1 MRQPHAS
8 MHSPVT
14 QSGFSLIEILVGLV
28 ISLLVTLVIMQ
39 VFSVFEGQKR
49 STTGTADAQTN
60 GNIALYKVQRDVQ
73 LAGYGLPVFA
83 KTDSPLLCT
92 TFTPSGTNLSPITI
106 TDGGNAAGASDSV
119 TVRYG
124 STPLGGVPVVIASA
138 PSPATSPMEVTVP
151 NNMGCAVG
159 DTALITSGTS
169 CVLVEGSGADGGLL
183 ALTTPSSTVIK
194 LRVGT
199 GVATGA
205 SIACLGTWS
214 TYTYAVDSLQR
225 LTRSVTENGA
235 TITSPNVAEIVN
247 LQAQYG
253 VSATANNNQV
263 VQWVDAI
270 DYDPGENWGPNIT
283 VANRNRIKAV
293 RIAIVARNGLLEKED
308 VTTACSSTTTANPT
322 GLCAWDA
329 TSANPTIASPA
340 PTIDLS
346 SITDWQK
353 YRYRVFETIIPIRS
367 MIWSKDTL

>member
-1 MRQPHAS
+1 MRHPHSS

-60 GNIALYKVQRDVQ
+60 GNIALYNVQRDVQ

-138 PSPATSPMEVTVP
+138 SSPATSPMEVTVP
-151 NNMGCAVG
+151 NNMGCAEG

-205 SIACLGTWS
+205 SIACLGNWGTYGYSVNTANQLERSS
-214 TYTYAVDSLQR
+214 TI
-225 LTRSVTENGA
+225 NGV
-235 TITSPNVAEIVN
+235 ISTSPNVAEIVN
-247 LQAQYG
+247 IQAQYG

-263 VQWVDAI
+263 VQWVDAT
-270 DYDPGENWGPNIT
+270 GATWGPTIT
-283 VANRNRIKAV
+283 PANRNRIKAV

-308 VTTACSSTTTANPT
+308 ITTACSSITNANPT